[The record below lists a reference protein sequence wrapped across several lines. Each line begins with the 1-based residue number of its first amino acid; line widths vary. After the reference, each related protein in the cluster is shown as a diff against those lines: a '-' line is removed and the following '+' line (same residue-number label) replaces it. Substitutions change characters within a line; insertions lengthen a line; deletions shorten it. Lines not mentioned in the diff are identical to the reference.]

1 MPTALGPSGSDTHP
15 DWGWSKPLI
24 KRNKLLLPEPLSPIK
39 PMRDSVSSK
48 LSLLKTVVL
57 PRISV
62 TASSFTPEGVVGE
75 AEVGSFGIVIV
86 GKQPAIIDKKW
97 TLTPQ

>member
-1 MPTALGPSGSDTHP
+1 M
-15 DWGWSKPLI
+15 
-24 KRNKLLLPEPLSPIK
+24 
-39 PMRDSVSSK
+39 
-48 LSLLKTVVL
+48 VVL

-62 TASSFTPEGVVGE
+62 TASNLTPKDVVGE

>member
-1 MPTALGPSGSDTHP
+1 M
-15 DWGWSKPLI
+15 
-24 KRNKLLLPEPLSPIK
+24 
-39 PMRDSVSSK
+39 
-48 LSLLKTVVL
+48 VVL

-62 TASSFTPEGVVGE
+62 TASNLTPKDVVGE
-75 AEVGSFGIVIV
+75 AEIGSFGIVIV